1 MKSALGQSIRQKP
14 WGRPIYPLVDQV
26 DDRPAGRRLRSERL
40 CKEQRRA
47 QVDREVAIESV
58 PFKMSDFVR
67 LELGG
72 IVDEESQRADRCDG
86 SRHQAKYR
94 IVIGKISRH
103 NTGTPSIASDLAAQ
117 RFCCRQRPV
126 GVDRD
131 RISGAGKRENDGA
144 ADALGPPGD
153 EGGRLWGRGECRR
166 HVRLIAQMILLRNP
180 GGTAGHDLR
189 HGARAARD

>member
-1 MKSALGQSIRQKP
+1 M
-14 WGRPIYPLVDQV
+14 
-26 DDRPAGRRLRSERL
+26 
-40 CKEQRRA
+40 
-47 QVDREVAIESV
+47 AIESV
-58 PFKMSDFVR
+58 PFKVSDFVR

-103 NTGTPSIASDLAAQ
+103 NTGTPSIASDLVVQ

-131 RISGAGKRENDGA
+131 RIAGAGERENDGA
-144 ADALGPPGD
+144 ADALGASSD
-153 EGGRLWGRGECRR
+153 EGGRS
-166 HVRLIAQMILLRNP
+166 
-180 GGTAGHDLR
+180 
-189 HGARAARD
+189 